1 MNKALLKIAMVDDH
15 NLLRAGLATVLNT
28 FDGFEV
34 IFEANNGREFIDK
47 LKTHPHPDIVLLDIN
62 MPVMNG
68 YETAEWI
75 KKNLPD
81 SKILVLTML
90 DSDLAIIKMLNFGA
104 RGFLFKDSHPEQ
116 LQKALIQL
124 RDIGF
129 CLNEFYASRYNP
141 DTDTYEPSPP
151 PTPPQLSEKEVEFL
165 KLVSTELTYRE
176 IAEAMKVS
184 PRTVDSYR
192 DTLFKKLHVISR
204 VGLVLFAV
212 RSGIVMV

>member
-1 MNKALLKIAMVDDH
+1 MNKALQKIAMVDDH
-15 NLLRAGLATVLNT
+15 NMLRAGLATVLNT
-28 FDGFEV
+28 FEGFEV
-34 IFEANNGREFIDK
+34 VLEANNGREFIDK
-47 LKTHPHPDIVLLDIN
+47 LQTHPHPDIILLDIH

-75 KKNLPD
+75 KKNLPTA
-81 SKILVLTML
+81 KILVITML
-90 DSDLAIIKMLNFGA
+90 DSDLAIIKMLNFGVK
-104 RGFLFKDSHPEQ
+104 GFVFKDSHPDQ
-116 LQKALIQL
+116 LRKALIQL
-124 RDIGF
+124 RDKGI
-129 CLNEFYASRYNP
+129 CLDEFYASRYNP
-141 DTDTYEPSPP
+141 ETDSYEALPP

-176 IAEAMKVS
+176 IAEEMGVS

-212 RSGIVMV
+212 RNGIVMM